1 MNWNDLYF
9 IPVVSILNLYSIWI
23 NIKESTFPDLILT
36 DRVVVYVTREP
47 HLEFKNHCSIHSA
60 AVIDFNPP
68 PPFFLLYPFFGVC
81 YFDLET

>member
-1 MNWNDLYF
+1 MNRNDLYF

-60 AVIDFNPP
+60 AVIDFASHRHR
-68 PPFFLLYPFFGVC
+68 FSLYPFFGVC